1 MSAPAGYQSSAGKA
15 VAAGDIDL
23 MVRILSMGP
32 MHHAL
37 TGTGAIALA
46 VAAALPGTL
55 VRQTIEAAR
64 SPTQPFA
71 PEQLRIGHPSG
82 VLTVGAQAQ
91 FDGQQWQVAKAV
103 VSRSARRLMDGQ
115 VFVPA
120 SYWLAA

>member
-1 MSAPAGYQSSAGKA
+1 
-15 VAAGDIDL
+15 
-23 MVRILSMGP
+23 

-55 VRQTIEAAR
+55 VRQTIDAAR
-64 SPTQPFA
+64 SPARPFS

-82 VLTVGAQAQ
+82 TLTVGAQAQ
-91 FDGQQWQVAKAV
+91 FDGQQWQVAKAM

-120 SYWLAA
+120 HFWPQT

>member
-1 MSAPAGYQSSAGKA
+1 MSGPVSYRNSAGKA
-15 VAAGDIDL
+15 VEDRQIDL

-37 TGTGAIALA
+37 TGTGAIAMA

-55 VRQTIEAAR
+55 VRQTIDAAR
-64 SPTQPFA
+64 NASQPFV

-82 VLTVGAQAQ
+82 VLTVGAQAR
-91 FDGQQWQVAKAV
+91 FDGQQWQVAKVV

-120 SYWLAA
+120 SYWLPA

>member
-1 MSAPAGYQSSAGKA
+1 
-15 VAAGDIDL
+15 
-23 MVRILSMGP
+23 
-32 MHHAL
+32 
-37 TGTGAIALA
+37 
-46 VAAALPGTL
+46 
-55 VRQTIEAAR
+55 
-64 SPTQPFA
+64 
-71 PEQLRIGHPSG
+71 